1 MDTLREKKKMNYYK
15 IYGNPTI
22 DVVIEMGLGA
32 CIAEWETFATELGK
46 SHGVLV
52 YERAGINHSKKS
64 DKERTPT
71 NIAIELK
78 MLLDT
83 VSHEEKIVV
92 IGHSQG
98 GLYASEFCGLYPE
111 MIQRLVLLDPLSKT
125 DVRFKKELTPK
136 ELKRSGADKSK
147 SFDLLRIMAK
157 LRLKSIIK
165 KAMCQAPPF
174 CYAQFTEEQRIDILN
189 SLVNITNLDTC
200 REEYRLAHDES
211 VLNKMISKEDY
222 PDIPIVLITHSSEEA
237 IKENMEFGRN
247 ERSFAIRVEELWQ
260 DIMKDYMDYSKN
272 VTWMQ
277 ADKSTH
283 YIHLIEPEIII
294 SACT

>member
-1 MDTLREKKKMNYYK
+1 MNNYK
-15 IYGNPTI
+15 IFGNPSV

-32 CIAEWETFATELGK
+32 CIAEWEALATELGK

-52 YERAGINHSKKS
+52 YERAGINHSNKNN
-64 DKERTPT
+64 KERTPT
-71 NIAIELK
+71 NIAMELK

-111 MIQRLVLLDPLSKT
+111 MIKRLILLDPLSKT
-125 DVRFKKELTPK
+125 DIRFKKELTPK

-147 SFDLLRIMAK
+147 NFDILRIMAK
-157 LRLKSIIK
+157 LGLKGLIK
-165 KAMCQAPPF
+165 KIMCQAPPF
-174 CYAQFTEEQRIDILN
+174 YYAQFTEEQRIDILN
-189 SLVNITNLDTC
+189 SFVNITNIDTC
-200 REEYRLAHDES
+200 REEYRLSHDES
-211 VLNKMISKEDY
+211 ILNKMVLKEDY

-237 IKENMEFGRN
+237 IKENIEFGRN
-247 ERSFAIRVEELWQ
+247 DRSFAIREEELWQ
-260 DIMKDYMDYSKN
+260 DVMKDYMDYSKN
-272 VTWMQ
+272 VSWMQ
-277 ADKSTH
+277 AKKSTH